1 MIYMRW
7 FVICVILSS
16 SGCAAGSSIVK
27 SSDIVKSSEARTIEA
42 MKMDLEIQERDKIF
56 KVYDNSTPN
65 TIILAYEKVYGN
77 TFDISKNYLQYNKET
92 DNPTYDGF
100 WIWLMKNLWYK
111 DWFDKGDEFGVGQK
125 MIDNRANDKDFI
137 EIRKNYELL
146 ERMQNDKQSK

>member
-27 SSDIVKSSEARTIEA
+27 SSEARTIEV

-77 TFDISKNYLQYNKET
+77 TFDIAKNYLQYNKEA

-100 WIWLMKNLWYK
+100 WIWLMKNLWYNELFK
-111 DWFDKGDEFGVGQK
+111 KDEFGIGK
-125 MIDNRANDKDFI
+125 WLIDNRFNDREYN